1 MAITYFS
8 VSSGAKLGSSPY
20 TPKKKTE
27 VCFQNSLLPKC
38 GWLLYLVAT
47 LELRSL
53 MKKRTL
59 FSRAKEWKESEKK
72 REKENY
78 VLS

>member
-1 MAITYFS
+1 
-8 VSSGAKLGSSPY
+8 
-20 TPKKKTE
+20 
-27 VCFQNSLLPKC
+27 
-38 GWLLYLVAT
+38 
-47 LELRSL
+47 

-59 FSRAKEWKESEKK
+59 VSRAKEWKESEKK